1 MRYELVWGH
10 KEFFGVEETKIKGS
24 SDLNLLEDAQTM
36 LSNLDDSDLM
46 RYLEIDDMVLNE
58 GIYFRVKTL

>member
-24 SDLNLLEDAQTM
+24 SNLDLLEDVQRLLGDM
-36 LSNLDDSDLM
+36 NDEDLM
-46 RYLEIDDMVLNE
+46 RYLEIDDMVLSE
-58 GIYFRVKTL
+58 GIYFRIKTL